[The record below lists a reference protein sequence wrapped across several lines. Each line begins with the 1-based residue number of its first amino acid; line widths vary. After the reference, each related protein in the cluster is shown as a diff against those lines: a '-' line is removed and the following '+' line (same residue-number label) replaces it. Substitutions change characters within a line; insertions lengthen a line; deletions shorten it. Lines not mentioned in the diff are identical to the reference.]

1 MSQTSAAE
9 PAQDQGKHG
18 TVTVHVNTKPVTLDS
33 HRVTGLE
40 IKQAAIAQDVQIEE
54 DFHLVL
60 EATPGKPAREI
71 GDGETITITD
81 KSEFTAND
89 GDDDS

>member
-1 MSQTSAAE
+1 VSQTSTSE
-9 PAQDQGKHG
+9 QHDHGKHG
-18 TVTVHVNTKPVTLDS
+18 TVVVQVNNKPVTLDS

-40 IKQAAIAQDVQIEE
+40 VKKAAIAQDVQIEE

-60 EATPGKPAREI
+60 EAEGGHPAREI
-71 GDGETITITD
+71 ADDETITVTH
-81 KSEFTAND
+81 KSVFTAND

>member
-1 MSQTSAAE
+1 MSQTSE
-9 PAQDQGKHG
+9 EAQLQGEGKHG
-18 TVTVHVNTKPVTLDS
+18 SVNVTVNRKPVTLDA

-40 IKQAAIAQDVQIEE
+40 IKRAAIAQGVEIEE

-60 EATPGKPAREI
+60 EATKGHPAREI
-71 GDGETITITD
+71 NDDETITVTH

>member
-1 MSQTSAAE
+1 MSQTSAEA
-9 PAQDQGKHG
+9 DQEHGKHG
-18 TVTVHVNTKPVTLDS
+18 TVIVHVNTKPVTLAS
-33 HRVTGLE
+33 RRVNGLQ
-40 IKQAAIAQDVQIEE
+40 IKQTAIAQGVQIEE

-60 EATPGKPAREI
+60 EATPGHPAREI
-71 GDGETITITD
+71 DNDETITVTD